1 MTENEIDIYSLKT
14 ICKLSKASCDNFS
27 EAAAVCL
34 TYNKHKQGVSFSING
49 DLEGIFRLSWNEV
62 TEQIFASRDDSDYTA
77 ENGAYC
83 LAMLIIQHKT
93 EYNVVKQARKKT
105 GFDYY
110 LAKKEAELPFQ
121 SNDARLEV
129 SGILKGTN
137 GQINQR
143 LKKKIEQTKQSDNQ
157 KTPAFAIV
165 VEFSNPTSKVAKR

>member
-1 MTENEIDIYSLKT
+1 MIENEIDIYSLKT
-14 ICKLSKASCDNFS
+14 ICKLTKATCENFS

-34 TYNKHKQGVSFSING
+34 EYNKHKQGVSFSING
-49 DLEGIFRLSWNEV
+49 DLEGIFQLSWCEV
-62 TEQIFASRDDSDYTA
+62 TEQMFASKDDYIYTA
-77 ENGAYC
+77 EHGAYC

-93 EYNVVKQARKKT
+93 EYNVVRQARRRT

-143 LKKKIEQTKQSDNQ
+143 LNEKIEQTKQSDSH

-165 VEFSNPTSKVAKR
+165 VEFNNPTSKVAKR